1 MNTNTVMLLEPTSP
15 PSVRGA
21 LLPKTTSPQSSPMKN
36 VRRKASFFRQGD
48 SSEES
53 PLSSSSSIFEAF
65 LFSGSNSEESAHKTE
80 TWPRIKQPIFQ
91 STRPNNENERQPSS
105 SSRSETTAII
115 TETEFLYGH
124 GTVLDTITEQK
135 SYGTI
140 RSVARTK
147 SAEELLT
154 VPLLGHRDSFTLSKN
169 TSCRKHSFSLDDI
182 WTIKDSYHEA
192 CAMIERVAR
201 RSLSIHEIY
210 AKPKEPILAPPE
222 RPSTPPGCPSWTEA
236 QQPGPRPHL
245 VPNHTRLQRF
255 LRIPSSGLKLST
267 RAPSTGFSLTRRS
280 VSAPETPR
288 LPPRFRVP
296 KSVYSAIENHPFNRA
311 VVHKPDSEPPVD
323 PPRIMPA
330 PESSS
335 RAQTSRIPGSSSE
348 IASAANGRGKGK
360 AKLVRFTPSATAR
373 DSEMTNLRNAME
385 ATSGTA
391 FHPLD
396 GIILPKSQQPPKS
409 CPHRKAQH
417 PRLKTLNAEFTVP
430 PSNEYLPLASI
441 TSVASFSHYDLNGRG
456 PSPSV
461 SVQMSPMERIPT
473 ITSKAPSI
481 AVSLSSEHNTE
492 MAPEDY
498 SIDIGIIDSFPNTPS
513 THTSNPYLM
522 SGALLTPSSPQSAIE
537 VPIMTGAQL
546 MTIRPHSENT
556 KLVSNESRICWK
568 CKYDGVK
575 SKVGSWMG
583 RGGEWL
589 CFVCCGGDF
598 GEWDLQGES
607 EGEARRRRR
616 AVLAG
621 VPGVGL

>member
-1 MNTNTVMLLEPTSP
+1 MNTNTVMPLEPTSP
-15 PSVRGA
+15 PR
-21 LLPKTTSPQSSPMKN
+21 SSPPKN
-36 VRRKASFFRQGD
+36 VRRKASFFRQED

-65 LFSGSNSEESAHKTE
+65 LFSGSNSEESAYKTE

-91 STRPNNENERQPSS
+91 GIRPNKENERQPTS
-105 SSRSETTAII
+105 SSRSETTPII
-115 TETEFLYGH
+115 PETEFLYGH

-154 VPLLGHRDSFTLSKN
+154 VPLLGHRDSFTLGKSA
-169 TSCRKHSFSLDDI
+169 SCRKHSFSLDDI

-210 AKPKEPILAPPE
+210 AKPKEPIIAPPE

-267 RAPSTGFSLTRRS
+267 RPPSTSFSFTRRS
-280 VSAPETPR
+280 VSAPAETPR

-296 KSVYSAIENHPFNRA
+296 KSVYSAIENHPFSRA
-311 VVHKPDSEPPVD
+311 VVHKTDSEHPVD
-323 PPRIMPA
+323 PPRLMPA
-330 PESSS
+330 PESSN
-335 RAQTSRIPGSSSE
+335 RAQKSRIPGSTSVV
-348 IASAANGRGKGK
+348 APAANGRGKGK

-373 DSEMTNLRNAME
+373 DSEMLNLRNAME
-385 ATSGTA
+385 ATSYTA

-396 GIILPKSQQPPKS
+396 GVIVPESQQPPRS

-417 PRLKTLNAEFTVP
+417 PKLKTLNAEFTIP

-441 TSVASFSHYDLNGRG
+441 ASVASFSHYELNARG
-456 PSPSV
+456 PSPGI
-461 SVQMSPMERIPT
+461 SVQMSPIERMPT

-481 AVSLSSEHNTE
+481 AVSLLSDHNTE
-492 MAPEDY
+492 MAPEDD
-498 SIDIGIIDSFPNTPS
+498 SLDMCIIDSFPHPPS
-513 THTSNPYLM
+513 THPSNPYLM
-522 SGALLTPSSPQSAIE
+522 SGALLTPSTPQSAIE

-546 MTIRPHSENT
+546 MTIRPHTENT
-556 KLVSNESRICWK
+556 KLVSNEGKICWK

-575 SKVGSWMG
+575 SKFGSWMG
-583 RGGEWL
+583 RSGDWL

>member
-21 LLPKTTSPQSSPMKN
+21 LLPKTTPPQSSPMKN
-36 VRRKASFFRQGD
+36 TSFLRQGD

-65 LFSGSNSEESAHKTE
+65 LFSGSSSEESAHKME
-80 TWPRIKQPIFQ
+80 TWPRIKQSMFH

-105 SSRSETTAII
+105 SLRLETTPII

-154 VPLLGHRDSFTLSKN
+154 VPLLGHRDSFTLGKN
-169 TSCRKHSFSLDDI
+169 ISCRKHSFSLDGI
-182 WTIKDSYHEA
+182 WSIKDSYHDA
-192 CAMIERVAR
+192 CSMIERVAR

-210 AKPKEPILAPPE
+210 AKPKEPIIAPPE
-222 RPSTPPGCPSWTEA
+222 RPATPPGCPSWTEA
-236 QQPGPRPHL
+236 QQPGPRPHI
-245 VPNHTRLQRF
+245 VPNHTRLQRL
-255 LRIPSSGLKLST
+255 LRMPSSGLKLST
-267 RAPSTGFSLTRRS
+267 RAPSTGFSFTRRS
-280 VSAPETPR
+280 VSAPAETPR

-296 KSVYSAIENHPFNRA
+296 KSVYSAIENHPFNR
-311 VVHKPDSEPPVD
+311 VVVQKPDSEPPVD
-323 PPRIMPA
+323 PPRLIPA
-330 PESSS
+330 PVSSS
-335 RAQTSRIPGSSSE
+335 RAQTSRIPISTPT
-348 IASAANGRGKGK
+348 IAEEANRRGKGK
-360 AKLVRFTPSATAR
+360 GKLVRFTPSATAR
-373 DSEMTNLRNAME
+373 DSEMINLRNAME
-385 ATSGTA
+385 ATSSTA

-396 GIILPKSQQPPKS
+396 DIMVCESQPPKE
-409 CPHRKAQH
+409 CPHRKDQ
-417 PRLKTLNAEFTVP
+417 RNKLKTLNAEFTVP
-430 PSNEYLPLASI
+430 PSNQYLPLASI
-441 TSVASFSHYDLNGRG
+441 ASVVSFSHYDLNGQG
-456 PSPSV
+456 LTPSV
-461 SVQMSPMERIPT
+461 SMQMSPIERIPT

-481 AVSLSSEHNTE
+481 AVSLTE
-492 MAPEDY
+492 TAAEDY

-522 SGALLTPSSPQSAIE
+522 SGALLPPSLPQSAIE

-546 MTIRPHSENT
+546 MDIPPHAENT
-556 KLVSNESRICWK
+556 KPVLNESGICWK
-568 CKYDGVK
+568 CKYEGLK
-575 SKVGSWMG
+575 TKVGSWVG
-583 RGGEWL
+583 RSGEWL

-598 GEWDLQGES
+598 GELNLQDES

-621 VPGVGL
+621 VQSVGL